1 MADYKKAYF
10 REKELRKRAEQL
22 LEDKSRELYSSF
34 YDLQKAHYD
43 LKQQQKQLVSSDR
56 MASLGLMA
64 AGIAHEINNPIGFVS
79 SNLNTIKEA
88 FNDIHTFIEVLEQ
101 QVDVNPNNEMAQK
114 IRESLDRFDIAYLL
128 EDFGELSKET
138 QEGLDR
144 VKQIIIDLKSFS
156 REESGEMQEI
166 DVNDCLRGA
175 LNILNNQ
182 LKYHAVVDVRYGE
195 IPVIKGYYGKLSQ
208 VFINLIA
215 NANQAV
221 EDQGS
226 INIETCIKND
236 KVHISIE
243 DDGPGISHE
252 NIDKLFTPFFTT
264 KPVGEGTGLGLSI
277 SLGVIEE
284 QGGTIEVR
292 STLGEGACFTIV
304 LPVPQSSI

>member
-1 MADYKKAYF
+1 MVDFEKAYF

-34 YDLQKAHYD
+34 YDLQQAHHD
-43 LKQQQKQLVSSDR
+43 LKQQQNQLVSSER
-56 MASLGLMA
+56 MASLGVMA

-88 FNDIHTFIEVLEQ
+88 FNDIQDFIEVLEQ
-101 QVDVNPNNEMAQK
+101 QLDVNPNDAVVHK
-114 IRESLDRFDIAYLL
+114 IRESLDKFDIAYLL

-138 QEGLDR
+138 LEGLDR
-144 VKQIIIDLKSFS
+144 VKQIIADLKSFA
-156 REESGEMQEI
+156 REDSGDMQEL

-195 IPVIKGYYGKLSQ
+195 LPTIKGFYGKLSQ

-226 INIETCIKND
+226 IKIETCCKDNSLY
-236 KVHISIE
+236 ISVE
-243 DDGPGISHE
+243 DDGPGISSDH
-252 NIDKLFTPFFTT
+252 IDQLFTPFFTT

-277 SLGVIEE
+277 SQGVVEE
-284 QGGTIEVR
+284 HGGTIEVS
-292 STLGEGACFTIV
+292 STPGEGACFTVV
-304 LPVPQSSI
+304 LPVPQ

>member
-1 MADYKKAYF
+1 MVDFEKAYF

-34 YDLQKAHYD
+34 YDLQQAHHD
-43 LKQQQKQLVSSDR
+43 LKQQQKQLVSSER
-56 MASLGLMA
+56 MASLGVMA

-88 FNDIHTFIEVLEQ
+88 FNDIQDFIEVLEQ
-101 QVDVNPNNEMAQK
+101 LLDVNPNDAVVHK
-114 IRESLDRFDIAYLL
+114 IREALDKFDIAYLL

-138 QEGLDR
+138 LEGLDR
-144 VKQIIIDLKSFS
+144 VKQIIADLKSFA
-156 REESGEMQEI
+156 REDSGDMQEL

-182 LKYHAVVDVRYGE
+182 LKYHAIVDVSYGE
-195 IPVIKGYYGKLSQ
+195 LPTIKGFYGKLSQ

-226 INIETCIKND
+226 IKIKTCCKD
-236 KVHISIE
+236 GSLYVSVQ
-243 DDGPGISHE
+243 DDGPGISSDH
-252 NIDKLFTPFFTT
+252 IDLLLTPFFTT

-277 SLGVIEE
+277 SQGVVEE
-284 QGGTIEVR
+284 HGGTIEVS
-292 STLGEGACFTIV
+292 STPGEGACFTVV
-304 LPVPQSSI
+304 LPVPQ

>member
-1 MADYKKAYF
+1 MVDFEKAYF

-34 YDLQKAHYD
+34 YDLQQAHHD
-43 LKQQQKQLVSSDR
+43 LKQQQNQLVSSER
-56 MASLGLMA
+56 MASLGVMA

-88 FNDIHTFIEVLEQ
+88 FNDIQDFIEVLEQ
-101 QVDVNPNNEMAQK
+101 QLDVNPNDAVVQK
-114 IRESLDRFDIAYLL
+114 IREALDKFDIAYLL

-138 QEGLDR
+138 LEGLDR
-144 VKQIIIDLKSFS
+144 VKQIIADLKSFA
-156 REESGEMQEI
+156 REDSGDMQEL

-182 LKYHAVVDVRYGE
+182 LKYHAIVDVSYGE
-195 IPVIKGYYGKLSQ
+195 LPAIKGFYGKLSQ

-226 INIETCIKND
+226 IKIETCCKDNSLY
-236 KVHISIE
+236 ISVE
-243 DDGPGISHE
+243 DDGPGISSDH
-252 NIDKLFTPFFTT
+252 IDQLFTPFFTT

-277 SLGVIEE
+277 SQGVVEE
-284 QGGTIEVR
+284 HGGTIEVS
-292 STLGEGACFTIV
+292 STPGEGACFTVV
-304 LPVPQSSI
+304 LPVPQ

>member
-1 MADYKKAYF
+1 MVDFEKAYF

-34 YDLQKAHYD
+34 YDLQQAHHD
-43 LKQQQKQLVSSDR
+43 LKQQQNQLVSSER
-56 MASLGLMA
+56 MASLGVMA

-88 FNDIHTFIEVLEQ
+88 FNDIQDFIEVLEQ
-101 QVDVNPNNEMAQK
+101 QLDVNPNDAVVHK
-114 IRESLDRFDIAYLL
+114 IRESLDKFDIAYLL

-138 QEGLDR
+138 LEGLDR
-144 VKQIIIDLKSFS
+144 VKQIIADLKSFA
-156 REESGEMQEI
+156 REDSGDMQEL

-182 LKYHAVVDVRYGE
+182 LKYHAVVDVSYGE
-195 IPVIKGYYGKLSQ
+195 LPTIKGFYGKLSQ

-226 INIETCIKND
+226 IKIETCCKDNSLY
-236 KVHISIE
+236 ISVE
-243 DDGPGISHE
+243 DDGPGISSDH
-252 NIDKLFTPFFTT
+252 IDQLFTPFFTT

-277 SLGVIEE
+277 SQGVVEE
-284 QGGTIEVR
+284 HGGSIEVS
-292 STLGEGACFTIV
+292 STPGEGACFTVV
-304 LPVPQSSI
+304 LPAPQ